1 MFRTKYLS
9 VTVFCSK
16 ENTFTCGVWLAS
28 QEWQNAPTEAYF
40 VFPKQEPVQC
50 PVSSATERNIVRQK
64 CEKLGKKWSS
74 VWRPEGGARGREGD
88 KICGLVAEKM
98 NVTTFPN
105 QQFPR
110 GIMVR

>member
-1 MFRTKYLS
+1 M
-9 VTVFCSK
+9 
-16 ENTFTCGVWLAS
+16 WLAS
-28 QEWQNAPTEAYF
+28 QEWQNAPSEAYF

-64 CEKLGKKWSS
+64 CVKLGKKWSS
-74 VWRPEGGARGREGD
+74 VWTPEGGARGREGD

-110 GIMVR
+110 GIMVNCFDAGTF